1 MLNGFLRD
9 KQLNKDIPIPLYY
22 QLKELLLEYITS
34 NEEKTPLPTE
44 SQLCDHFQ
52 VSRSTVRQALGEL
65 TSDGFLVRHKGKGTM
80 ILPRKID
87 QDFLVVLES
96 FNDEMYE
103 KGLTPHTQVLT
114 LVLTQASPSVAKALA
129 IEKGDPVVQLVRLR
143 SANGVP
149 MVLVSSF
156 LPASYHGL
164 TGMVDEDLENHSLY
178 KLMENKYQVSIS
190 SSRRVI
196 EIRMAGDFEATH
208 LQVPAHSP
216 LQYIETVSTTTDDI
230 PIEYSKAS
238 YRGDLSRFVIEI
250 RRKKI

>member
-1 MLNGFLRD
+1 MLIEFLRD

-34 NEEKTPLPTE
+34 NEEETPLPTE
-44 SQLCDHFQ
+44 SQLCEHFQ

-96 FNDEMYE
+96 FNDEMHE
-103 KGLTPHTQVLT
+103 KGLVPNTQVLN
-114 LVLTQASPSVAKALA
+114 LILTQASPAVSKALA
-129 IEKGDPVVQLVRLR
+129 IGKGDPVVQLVRLR
-143 SANGVP
+143 SANGTP

-164 TGMVDEDLENHSLY
+164 SSMVDEDLVHHSLY
-178 KLMENKYQVSIS
+178 KLMEQKYHVPIEA
-190 SSRRVI
+190 SRRVI

-216 LQYIETVSTTTDDI
+216 LQYIETVSTTTDGV

-238 YRGDLSRFVIEI
+238 
-250 RRKKI
+250 